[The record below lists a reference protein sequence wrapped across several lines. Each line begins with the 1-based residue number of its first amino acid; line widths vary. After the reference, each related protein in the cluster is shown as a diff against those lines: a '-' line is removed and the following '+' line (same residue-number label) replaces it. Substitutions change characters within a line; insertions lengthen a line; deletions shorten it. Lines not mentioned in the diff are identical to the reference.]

1 MTEQDQLP
9 ASQLHTSEQQES
21 ARADGAKTVVAF
33 QGVPGAY
40 SHLAAE
46 QFFAGCERELV
57 LRGYD
62 SLACTLDA
70 LGTSAADYAI
80 VPVENST
87 TGSVTEALD
96 LLAQTDLSAIGEQV
110 LCIQHC
116 LIGLEGT
123 RLDQVRAIISH
134 QQALSQCSM
143 FLALLTDCTLHPF
156 SNTAASVAKVK
167 QDGNPAQAAI
177 ASERA
182 AIYHGLRILARN
194 LENQPRKNYTRF
206 MIMAR
211 TRRRV
216 DEHVRCKTSVILSTQ
231 HQPGA
236 LVRCLNDLSD
246 CGLNVTMLESRPRP
260 ASPFEYAFYI
270 DFEGNVA
277 NRTVQKALDAM
288 RAHAISLKVLGSYP
302 AGTALL

>member
-1 MTEQDQLP
+1 MTDRDLLP
-9 ASQLHTSEQQES
+9 ASSQLCTSDPQES

-46 QFFAGCERELV
+46 QFFAGCERALV
-57 LRGYD
+57 PRGYD
-62 SLACTLDA
+62 SLPGA
-70 LGTSAADYAI
+70 LEALATSAADYAI
-80 VPVENST
+80 LPVENST
-87 TGSVTEALD
+87 SGSVTDAID
-96 LLAQTDLSAIGEQV
+96 LLAGTDLSAIGEQV

-134 QQALSQCSM
+134 PQALSQCSM
-143 FLALLTDCTLHPF
+143 FLAHLTDCTLQPF
-156 SNTAASVAKVK
+156 SNTAASVVKVK

-182 AIYHGLRILARN
+182 AIYHGLRVIARD

-206 MIMAR
+206 MVMAR
-211 TRRRV
+211 TPRRV
-216 DEHVRCKTSVILSTQ
+216 DERVRCKTSLILSTQ
-231 HQPGA
+231 HEPGA
-236 LVRCLNDLSD
+236 LVRCLNELSNS
-246 CGLNVTMLESRPRP
+246 GLNVTRLESRPRP
-260 ASPFEYAFYI
+260 DSPFEYAFYI

-277 NRTVQKALDAM
+277 SRTVQKALDAM
-288 RAHAISLKVLGSYP
+288 RTHAISLKVLGSYP
-302 AGTALL
+302 AGTA